1 MKKECYTIMILDDMP
16 ASTLFL
22 QRLLGKIGYVE
33 VVHIVDNPEQGLSL
47 LDIRPVDILILDMEM
62 PAMMGW
68 EFVNLLD
75 DPPVILV
82 FTAHAQYG
90 FKAQEIGARG
100 YISKTLNYNLLKK
113 AIDDAIREVDYR
125 DELTKN
131 NSTHVKVRN
140 FDTKRDEII
149 VHEDLYYAEVDDK
162 IVSLYLKEGR
172 VIHSQMSLSKL
183 MDELPDNK
191 FVRISAK
198 HMVGKH
204 AVMSCSR
211 KEVQVR
217 ICESILEI
225 LYPNAYVKLQY
236 MLDGDV

>member
-1 MKKECYTIMILDDMP
+1 MKKECYTIMILDDIP

-22 QRLLGKIGYVE
+22 QRLLGKIEYVE
-33 VVHIVDNPEQGLSL
+33 IVHVSDSPEQALNL
-47 LDIRPVDILILDMEM
+47 MDIQPVDILILDMEM

-68 EFVNLLD
+68 EFANLLD

-82 FTAHAQYG
+82 FTNHEQYG
-90 FKAQEIGARG
+90 FQAHEIGAKG
-100 YISKTLNYNLLKK
+100 YLSKILNYTLLKK
-113 AIDDAIREVDYR
+113 TIDDAIREVDYR
-125 DELTKN
+125 NEMTKN
-131 NSTHVKVRN
+131 NSTCVKVRN
-140 FDTKRDEII
+140 FDTKHDEIV
-149 VHEDLYYAEVDDK
+149 VHEDLYYAEVEDK

-191 FVRISAK
+191 FIRISAK

-211 KEVQVR
+211 KEVLVR
-217 ICESILEI
+217 GGDRILEI
-225 LYPNAYVKLQY
+225 LYPNVYIRLQH
-236 MLDGDV
+236 MLSEDI